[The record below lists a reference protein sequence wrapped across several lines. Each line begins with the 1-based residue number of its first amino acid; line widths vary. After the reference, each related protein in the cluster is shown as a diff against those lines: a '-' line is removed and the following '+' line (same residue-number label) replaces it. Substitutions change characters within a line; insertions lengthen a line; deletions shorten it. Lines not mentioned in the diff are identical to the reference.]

1 MSHKAHA
8 SKWERL
14 RASIAAGDRSA
25 VSDPRALETI
35 TQEITEMDTDIGQ
48 MAAVLKSHN
57 DSLVQSGE
65 KQLELNAR
73 LLELE
78 QKAVAGGFSASKA
91 SSGHKENPV
100 AAELIER
107 NAFAAV
113 KQGMPTSGRLG
124 VEQGLR
130 AAISNPGRGQE
141 GANEWSSEPQR
152 LPGIQGIAPV
162 RLTLLDVLPVQP
174 VTGATLEYVAIDG
187 YVNGADYQVKE
198 GDEKAEADLPSVMQ
212 RAEIAT
218 IAHWIPASLQV
229 LDDNSGLQAQISQ
242 VLGTSLRQKLE
253 HEVLVGEGG
262 EGKIL
267 GLVPRALPGF
277 TSVSTNPADRV
288 GEAVT
293 DLESNGWSASVIIL
307 NPHDWFAIASER
319 AEEGNGQY
327 VLGSPR
333 DPAPPSLWGRPVVL
347 SPSMTRNAALVLDT
361 SQTVLLDRQQVT
373 IETSRMDGNNFR
385 RNLVTILAELRAG
398 LAVYA
403 PSAMRL
409 VQLAA

>member
-1 MSHKAHA
+1 MSEQHLNALTA
-8 SKWERL
+8 TLSE
-14 RASIAAGDRSA
+14 IGDRVQA
-25 VSDPRALETI
+25 MRKN
-35 TQEITEMDTDIGQ
+35 TEDKQ
-48 MAAVLKSHN
+48 
-57 DSLVQSGE
+57 GE
-65 KQLELNAR
+65 LQAR

-78 QKAVAGGFSASKA
+78 QKAVAGGFSSSKR
-91 SSGHKENPV
+91 STSRHSENPV
-100 AAELIER
+100 AASLIEN
-107 NAFAAV
+107 NAFAAI
-113 KQGMPTSGRLG
+113 KAGMPTSGRLT
-124 VEQGLR
+124 VEQGIH

-141 GANEWSSEPQR
+141 GATEWLSEPQR
-152 LPGIQGIAPV
+152 LPGIQGIAPA

-187 YVNGADYQVKE
+187 YVNGADYQVAE
-198 GDEKAEADLPSVMQ
+198 GDEKAEADLPTALQ

-218 IAHWIPASLQV
+218 LAHWIPASLQV
-229 LDDNSGLQAQISQ
+229 LDDNAGLQAQISQ
-242 VLGTSLRQKLE
+242 VLSISLRQKLE
-253 HEVLVGEGG
+253 HELLVGAGG

-267 GLVPRALPGF
+267 GLVPRAQPGF
-277 TSVSTNPADRV
+277 AAVSTNAADRV

-293 DLESNGWSASVIIL
+293 DLESSGWSASVILL
-307 NPHDWFAIASER
+307 NPHDWFTIASER
-319 AEEGNGQY
+319 AEAGNGQY

-347 SPSMTRNAALVLDT
+347 NPSMPLNAALVLDT

-373 IETSRMDGNNFR
+373 IEASRVDGNNFR

-409 VQLAA
+409 VQLIAPQP